1 MSSKTNQSKLKKIS
15 KTKDPNEPKKNKS
28 SYMFFCVDC
37 REEIKTENLGLDNKG
52 IIAEIGSRWKS
63 LKETNPDKVKYY
75 EDLAEQD
82 KKRYQDEKGS
92 YVKPESTEEVTSKK
106 TKASKKKETTE
117 SKDSTPKEPKKLN
130 AYINFCTKNRET
142 YKSSNPGALPKEIT
156 KKLSEGW
163 RALSDSEKESYKL

>member
-1 MSSKTNQSKLKKIS
+1 MPTTKSENKVKKVS

-37 REEIKTENLGLDNKG
+37 REEIKTENSGIDNKS
-52 IIAEIGSRWKS
+52 IITEIGSRWKA

-82 KKRYQDEKGS
+82 KKRYQDEKAS
-92 YVKPESTEEVTSKK
+92 YVKPTTTEVVTKT
-106 TKASKKKETTE
+106 TKASKKKETSEAKET
-117 SKDSTPKEPKKLN
+117 TPKEPKKLN
-130 AYINFCTKNRET
+130 AYINFCTKNRES
-142 YKSSNPGALPKEIT
+142 YKTSNPCALPKDIT